1 MSARVSRNVLVIAYF
16 FPPLGGA
23 GVQRVLKFVKYLPEN
38 GYKPIVVTTRA
49 HDYAA
54 RDPSLQAEIPADT
67 PILRAAD
74 PRVLRWGA
82 MGFDYLGQPRL
93 QALAAWPDRAAAW
106 IPAATVCALR
116 AVRRHRPEVIFS
128 SAAPFSAHLVAWM
141 TARATGLPWV
151 ADFRDEFS
159 ANPNSEART
168 DLIQRLS
175 VPLERRLVADATRVV
190 TVADYFEIEGS
201 PLHSDRRIT
210 LVNGVDPDDV
220 PPGSQNGIADRFCLS
235 FVGTLYG
242 DRDLAPVTA
251 ALRALAARR
260 TIDPSRCELRIV
272 GNMWLRQP
280 PDAGPVPVVS
290 TGYVSHGEAVSEMQ
304 NATVLVFHA
313 PGSSPAP
320 SGKIFEYLASERPIL
335 CVARHDNLA
344 YRLVEEWS
352 AGIGA
357 QASDTARIESAI
369 ASLYSRWE
377 TGQLGAVPGLRAKV
391 MARYSRRRLA
401 AELATVLDQAVESGD
416 AVPAA
421 TASSM

>member
-1 MSARVSRNVLVIAYF
+1 MSARASRNVLVIAYY

-49 HDYAA
+49 SDYAA
-54 RDPSLQAEIPADT
+54 KDPSLRAEVPADT

-82 MGFDYLGQPRL
+82 MGLDYLGLARL
-93 QALAAWPDRAAAW
+93 RALAAWPDGAAAW
-106 IPAATVCALR
+106 IPGATVCALR

-128 SAAPFSAHLVAWM
+128 SAAPFSAHLVAWL
-141 TARATGLPWV
+141 TARATGIPWV

-159 ANPNSEART
+159 ANPHSESRT
-168 DLIQRLS
+168 DLVQRLS

-190 TVADYFEIEGS
+190 TVADYFEIEGLPAQS
-201 PLHSDRRIT
+201 GRRVT

-220 PPGSQNGIADRFCLS
+220 PHGSQNGTPDRFRLS

-242 DRDLAPVTA
+242 DRDIAPVTS
-251 ALRALAARR
+251 ALRALAARGE
-260 TIDPSRCELRIV
+260 IDPSRCELRIV
-272 GNMWLRQP
+272 GNMWLRQQ

-290 TGYVSHGEAVSEMQ
+290 TGYVSHAEAVAEMQ
-304 NATVLVFHA
+304 DATVLLFYA

-320 SGKIFEYLASERPIL
+320 SGKIFEYLACERPIL
-335 CVARHDNLA
+335 CVARRDNLA
-344 YRLVEEWS
+344 FRLVEEWS

-357 QASDTARIESAI
+357 ETSDSAQIESAI
-369 ASLYSRWE
+369 AALYSRWE
-377 TGQLGAVPGLRAKV
+377 RGELGPVPGLRDKV

-401 AELATVLDQAVESGD
+401 TELATVLDQAVESGD
-416 AVPAA
+416 AVPLA
-421 TASSM
+421 TANST